1 MFILYICIMKRIA
14 IFASGNGTNAENI
27 CKYFENSKQISVVL
41 ICTNNSK
48 ANVLKILSSY
58 NLKHLVFTKEEMN
71 SLSVIE
77 EALEELRIDL
87 IVLAG
92 FLLKIPT
99 KIIKK
104 YNNKIINLH
113 PSLLPKYGGKG
124 MYGSNVHR
132 AVLLNKET
140 KSGVTF
146 HFVSEEYDK
155 GKIILQKKCL
165 IKQGDS
171 VKILQK
177 KIQLLEHKYFPLVIK
192 KVLF

>member
-1 MFILYICIMKRIA
+1 MKRIA
-14 IFASGNGTNAENI
+14 IFASGRGTNAENI
-27 CKYFENSKQISVVL
+27 CKYFKNSKQISVVL

-48 ANVLKILSSY
+48 ANVLKKLNSY
-58 NLKHLVFTKEEMN
+58 NLKHLIFTKEEMN
-71 SLSVIE
+71 DLSLIE
-77 EALEELRIDL
+77 DALEELSIDL

-104 YNNKIINLH
+104 YNNKIINVH

-146 HFVSEEYDK
+146 HFVSEEYDE
-155 GKIILQKKCL
+155 GQIILQKNCL
-165 IKQGDS
+165 VTHGDS
-171 VKILQK
+171 VKSLQK
-177 KIQLLEHKYFPLVIK
+177 KIQSLEYKYFPLVIK

>member
-1 MFILYICIMKRIA
+1 MKRIA
-14 IFASGNGTNAENI
+14 IFASGHGTNAENI

-48 ANVLKILSSY
+48 ANVLKKLSSY

-71 SLSVIE
+71 GLSLIE
-77 EALEELRIDL
+77 DTLENFSIDL

-92 FLLKIPT
+92 FLLKIPI

-104 YNNKIINLH
+104 YNNKIINVH

-124 MYGSNVHR
+124 MYGSNVHK

-146 HFVSEEYDK
+146 HFVNEEYDE
-155 GKIILQKKCL
+155 GQIILQKKCL
-165 IKQGDS
+165 IKHGDS
-171 VKILQK
+171 IKILQK

>member
-1 MFILYICIMKRIA
+1 MKRIA
-14 IFASGNGTNAENI
+14 IFASGSGTNAENI
-27 CKYFENSKQISVVL
+27 CKYFKNSRQVSVII

-48 ANVLKILSSY
+48 AEVLKKVSSY

-71 SLSVIE
+71 DLSLIE
-77 EALEELRIDL
+77 DTLEGLSIDL
-87 IVLAG
+87 VVLAG

-104 YNNKIINLH
+104 YNNKIINVH

-124 MYGSNVHR
+124 MYGNNVHR

-146 HFVSEEYDK
+146 HFVSEEYDE
-155 GKIILQKKCL
+155 GQIILQKKCL
-165 IKQGDS
+165 IKQDDS
-171 VKILQK
+171 IKSLQK
-177 KIQLLEHKYFPLVIK
+177 KIQSLEYKYFPLVIK

>member
-1 MFILYICIMKRIA
+1 MKRIA

-27 CKYFENSKQISVVL
+27 CKYFKNSKQISVAL

-48 ANVLKILSSY
+48 ANVLKKLNSY
-58 NLKHLVFTKEEMN
+58 NLKHLVFTKKDMN
-71 SLSVIE
+71 RLNLIENTLKELS
-77 EALEELRIDL
+77 IDL

-104 YNNKIINLH
+104 YNNKIINVH

-124 MYGSNVHR
+124 MYGINVHK

-146 HFVSEEYDK
+146 HFVSEEYDE
-155 GKIILQKKCL
+155 GRIILQKNCL

-171 VKILQK
+171 VESLQK
-177 KIQLLEHKYFPLVIK
+177 KIQSLEYKYFPLVIK
-192 KVLF
+192 QVLL